1 MLGFG
6 QTESTLMPTLATH
19 TANTIR
25 AVVRKLGYELIKT
38 HRFAEIENRQSLLLD
53 IAIAAQAQQFDA
65 KSTPQGIVFSKDR
78 PLQLH
83 LTLASYRLQVKNP
96 MPLTI
101 LYCASNPAY
110 AKAYAEVAAS
120 FPKSAKFTF
129 VEEKG
134 GFKATLLQV
143 LNSLTC
149 AKMFFLTDDDVFVQP
164 LDMAEFTSFDP
175 LTTVVSPTLSPQVK
189 YAHVLQ
195 REVRRPKGFE
205 KVKGHPEMVSFTW
218 SDGEAQWDYPFSV
231 DGNLF
236 STAEVR
242 TIAAV
247 TAYKA
252 PNTFE
257 WALMQYGDRGRARQ
271 GVCYTKA
278 RIMNL
283 PINRVQTEY
292 ANYAGTM
299 AVEGLLKAWQ
309 EGKCIDPMPYSGMDF
324 EGFKVEDPLTV
335 VPFVLK
341 NR

>member
-1 MLGFG
+1 
-6 QTESTLMPTLATH
+6 MPTLATH

-25 AVVRKLGYELIKT
+25 AIVRKAGYELIKT
-38 HRFAEIENRQSLLLD
+38 HRFQEIENRQNLLLD
-53 IAIAAQAQQFDA
+53 IAVAAQAASCDA
-65 KSTPQGIVFSKDR
+65 KSKVQGIVFSKDR

-83 LTLASYRLQVKNP
+83 LTLASYRLHVKNP
-96 MPLTI
+96 APLTI
-101 LYCASNPAY
+101 LYCASTPAY
-110 AKAYAEVAAS
+110 AKAYKEVAAC

-129 VEEKG
+129 IEEKG
-134 GFKATLLQV
+134 GFKPTLLQV
-143 LNSLTC
+143 LNGFTC
-149 AKMFFLTDDDVFVQP
+149 SKMFFLTDDDVFIQP

-175 LTTVVSPTLSPQVK
+175 LTTVVSPILSPQIK

-195 REVRRPKGFE
+195 RAVRPPKTFA
-205 KVKGHPEMVSFTW
+205 KVKGHPELVSFTW
-218 SDGEAQWDYPFSV
+218 GDGEAQWDYPFSV

-236 STAEVR
+236 STPEVR

-257 WALMQYGDRGRARQ
+257 WALMQYATRGRARQ

-309 EGKCIDPMPYSGMDF
+309 EGKCIDPTPYSGMDF

-341 NR
+341 DR